1 MGKILNFLQDELLGM
16 EWLATSTGRF
26 LTMIG
31 VDIESKLGGSIHFF
45 VYDTIKIMLLLFSLI
60 SIFGYIDTYIPPEKT
75 RAVLNKLSGLW
86 ANIVAALFGTVTSF
100 CSCSSIPIFMGFTS
114 AGLPVGVTFSFLIS
128 SPMVDIASCV
138 LLASVFGWKVAIVYI
153 VTGLIIAIVG
163 GWIIGALHMEDEVAE
178 FVRKKAKST
187 EVQTLNQTQMDRIKI
202 GVGDA
207 LNTIKNIWIFIIIG
221 VGVGAFIHN
230 WIPQELV
237 VKILGEGNPFA
248 VLIATLIGAPVYADI
263 FQTIAIAEALLKKGA
278 YLGVILAFMM
288 SITTLSL
295 PSLIMLKKI
304 IKGKL
309 FIAFLTICLVGIM
322 IVGYMF
328 NIIQNIL
335 LI

>member
-16 EWLATSTGRF
+16 EWLATCTGRF
-26 LTMIG
+26 LTMVG
-31 VDIESKLGGSIHFF
+31 VDVESKLGGTIHFF

-86 ANIVAALFGTVTSF
+86 ANVVAALFGTVTSF

-138 LLASVFGWKVAIVYI
+138 LLASVFGWKVAAVYI
-153 VTGLIIAIVG
+153 VTGLIVAIVG

-178 FVRKKAKST
+178 FVRKKAKAN
-187 EVQTLNQTQMDRIKI
+187 EVQTLNQTQMDRLKI

-237 VKILGEGNPFA
+237 VRILGEGNPFA

-304 IKGKL
+304 VKGKL
-309 FIAFLTICLVGIM
+309 FFAFLAICLVGIM

>member
-1 MGKILNFLQDELLGM
+1 MGKILRFVQDELLGM
-16 EWLATSTGRF
+16 EWLATCTGRF

-75 RAVLNKLSGLW
+75 RVVLNKLSGLW
-86 ANIVAALFGTVTSF
+86 ANVVAALFGTVTSF
-100 CSCSSIPIFMGFTS
+100 CSCSSIPIFIGFTN

-138 LLASVFGWKVAIVYI
+138 LLASVFGWKVAAVYI

-163 GWIIGALHMEDEVAE
+163 GWIIGALHMENEVEE

-187 EVQTLNQTQMDRIKI
+187 EVQIMNQTQMDRIKI
-202 GVGDA
+202 GLGEA
-207 LNTIKNIWIFIIIG
+207 FNTIKNIWIFIIIG

-237 VKILGEGNPFA
+237 VRILGKGNPFA
-248 VLIATLIGAPVYADI
+248 VLIATVLGAPVYADI
-263 FQTIAIAEALLKKGA
+263 FQTIAIAEALLEKGA

-309 FIAFLTICLVGIM
+309 FFAFLAICLVGIM
-322 IVGYMF
+322 IVGYTF

>member
-16 EWLATSTGRF
+16 EWLATCTGRF

-207 LNTIKNIWIFIIIG
+207 VNTIKNIWIFIIIG

-237 VKILGEGNPFA
+237 VKILGKGNPFA
-248 VLIATLIGAPVYADI
+248 VLIATVLGAPVYADI

>member
-16 EWLATSTGRF
+16 EWLATCTGRF
-26 LTMIG
+26 LAMIG

-45 VYDTIKIMLLLFSLI
+45 VYDTIKILILLFSLI

-114 AGLPVGVTFSFLIS
+114 AGLPAGVTFSFLIS

-207 LNTIKNIWIFIIIG
+207 LNTIKNIWFFIIIG
-221 VGVGAFIHN
+221 VLVGAFIHN

>member
-1 MGKILNFLQDELLGM
+1 MGKLLKFVQDELLGM
-16 EWLATSTGRF
+16 EWLATCTGRL

-31 VDIESKLGGSIHFF
+31 IDIEGKLGGSIHFF
-45 VYDTIKIMLLLFSLI
+45 VYDTIKIMILLFSLI

-75 RAVLNKLSGLW
+75 RAVLDKLNGLW

-100 CSCSSIPIFMGFTS
+100 CSCSSIPIFIGFTN

-138 LLASVFGWKVAIVYI
+138 LLASIFGWKVAIVYI

-163 GWIIGALHMEDEVAE
+163 GWIIGALHMENEVEE
-178 FVRKKAKST
+178 FVRNKVKST
-187 EVQTLNQTQMDRIKI
+187 QVQLLNQTQKDRIKI
-202 GVGDA
+202 GFREA

-230 WIPQELV
+230 WIPKELV
-237 VKILGEGNPFA
+237 VRILGKGNPFA
-248 VLIATLIGAPVYADI
+248 VFIATILGAPVYADI

-304 IKGKL
+304 IKRKL
-309 FIAFLTICLVGIM
+309 FFAFLAICLLGIM

>member
-1 MGKILNFLQDELLGM
+1 MGKILKFLQDELLGM

-45 VYDTIKIMLLLFSLI
+45 VYDTIKIMLLLFCLI

-75 RAVLNKLSGLW
+75 RVVLNKLSGLW

-207 LNTIKNIWIFIIIG
+207 VNTIKNIWIFIIIG
-221 VGVGAFIHN
+221 VGVGSFIHN

-263 FQTIAIAEALLKKGA
+263 FQTIAIAEALLNKGA

-309 FIAFLTICLVGIM
+309 FITFLTICLVGIM

>member
-1 MGKILNFLQDELLGM
+1 
-16 EWLATSTGRF
+16 
-26 LTMIG
+26 
-31 VDIESKLGGSIHFF
+31 
-45 VYDTIKIMLLLFSLI
+45 
-60 SIFGYIDTYIPPEKT
+60 
-75 RAVLNKLSGLW
+75 
-86 ANIVAALFGTVTSF
+86 
-100 CSCSSIPIFMGFTS
+100 
-114 AGLPVGVTFSFLIS
+114 
-128 SPMVDIASCV
+128 
-138 LLASVFGWKVAIVYI
+138 
-153 VTGLIIAIVG
+153 
-163 GWIIGALHMEDEVAE
+163 
-178 FVRKKAKST
+178 
-187 EVQTLNQTQMDRIKI
+187 
-202 GVGDA
+202 
-207 LNTIKNIWIFIIIG
+207 NTIKNIWIFIIIG

-263 FQTIAIAEALLKKGA
+263 FQTIAIAEALLNKGA

>member
-16 EWLATSTGRF
+16 EWLATCTGRF
-26 LTMIG
+26 LTMVG
-31 VDIESKLGGSIHFF
+31 VDVESKLGGTIHFF

-86 ANIVAALFGTVTSF
+86 ANVVAALFGTVTSF

-138 LLASVFGWKVAIVYI
+138 LLASVFGWKVAAVYI

-163 GWIIGALHMEDEVAE
+163 GWVIGALHMEDEVAE
-178 FVRKKAKST
+178 FVRKKAKAN
-187 EVQTLNQTQMDRIKI
+187 EVQTLNQTQMDRLKI

-237 VKILGEGNPFA
+237 VRILGEGNPFA

-304 IKGKL
+304 VKGKL
-309 FIAFLTICLVGIM
+309 FFTFLAICLVGIM

>member
-16 EWLATSTGRF
+16 EWLATCTGRF
-26 LTMIG
+26 LTMVG
-31 VDIESKLGGSIHFF
+31 VDVESKLGGTIHFF

-86 ANIVAALFGTVTSF
+86 ANVVAALFGTVTSF

-138 LLASVFGWKVAIVYI
+138 LLASVFGWKVAAVYI

-178 FVRKKAKST
+178 FVRKKAKT
-187 EVQTLNQTQMDRIKI
+187 NEVQTLNHTQMDRIKI

-237 VKILGEGNPFA
+237 VRILGEGNPFA

-304 IKGKL
+304 VKGKL
-309 FIAFLTICLVGIM
+309 FFAFLAICLVGIM

>member
-16 EWLATSTGRF
+16 EWLATCTGRF

-45 VYDTIKIMLLLFSLI
+45 VYDTIKILILLFSLI

-163 GWIIGALHMEDEVAE
+163 GWIIGVLHMEDEVAE

-309 FIAFLTICLVGIM
+309 FIVFLTICLVGIM

>member
-1 MGKILNFLQDELLGM
+1 MGKILKFLQDELLGM

-207 LNTIKNIWIFIIIG
+207 VNTIKNIWIFIIIG

-263 FQTIAIAEALLKKGA
+263 FQTIAIAEALLNKGA

-309 FIAFLTICLVGIM
+309 FITFLTICLVGIM

>member
-1 MGKILNFLQDELLGM
+1 MGKILKFLQDELLGM

-207 LNTIKNIWIFIIIG
+207 VNTIKNIWIFIIIG

-263 FQTIAIAEALLKKGA
+263 FQTIAIAEALLNKGA

>member
-1 MGKILNFLQDELLGM
+1 MGRILKFLQDELLGM

-86 ANIVAALFGTVTSF
+86 ANVVAALFGTVTSF
-100 CSCSSIPIFMGFTS
+100 CSCSSIPIFIGFTN

-138 LLASVFGWKVAIVYI
+138 LLASVFGWKVAAVYI

-163 GWIIGALHMEDEVAE
+163 GWIIGALHMENEVEE

-187 EVQTLNQTQMDRIKI
+187 EVQTMNQTQMDRIKI
-202 GVGDA
+202 GLGEA
-207 LNTIKNIWIFIIIG
+207 FNTIKNIWIFIIIG
-221 VGVGAFIHN
+221 VGVGAF
-230 WIPQELV
+230 
-237 VKILGEGNPFA
+237 
-248 VLIATLIGAPVYADI
+248 
-263 FQTIAIAEALLKKGA
+263 
-278 YLGVILAFMM
+278 MM

-295 PSLIMLKKI
+295 PSLIMLRKI
-304 IKGKL
+304 VKGKL
-309 FIAFLTICLVGIM
+309 FFAFLAICLVGIM
-322 IVGYMF
+322 IVGYTF